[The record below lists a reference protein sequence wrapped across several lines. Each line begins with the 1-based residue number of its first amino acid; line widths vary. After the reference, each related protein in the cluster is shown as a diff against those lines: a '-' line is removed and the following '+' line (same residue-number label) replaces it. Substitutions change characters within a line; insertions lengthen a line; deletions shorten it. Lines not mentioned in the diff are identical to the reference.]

1 MRYTAIG
8 FFDFLILF
16 ALAVIVGSVF
26 VCIMTLIGDRM
37 TRR

>member
-16 ALAVIVGSVF
+16 VLAVIIGSVF
-26 VCIMTLIGDRM
+26 VCIMTLIGDRL

>member
-1 MRYTAIG
+1 MRYAAMS
-8 FFDFLILF
+8 FFDFLLLF
-16 ALAVIVGSVF
+16 VLAVIVGSVF

>member
-1 MRYTAIG
+1 MRYTAMS
-8 FFDFLILF
+8 FFDLVVAFG
-16 ALAVIVGSVF
+16 LAVIVGSVF